1 MKSAKFLL
9 ELLFLVLVCLPV
21 FCLAYILIEISFL
34 FYNLKKTLKWKI
46 TIYQR
51 SRHK

>member
-1 MKSAKFLL
+1 MKLAKFLL

-46 TIYQR
+46 TTNQR
-51 SRHK
+51 FRHK